1 MFRLTLRSLRG
12 HLTLRNYQKEA
23 ITVQKSTMGW
33 DDVQFFLS
41 VARSGSARATALVLN
56 ISHTTVSRRIENLES
71 SLGTR
76 LFDRGVSGYVLTEGG
91 HSMLEFAEQAED
103 VLLSAERHLA
113 GKDRELSGDIRL
125 TTPDV
130 IATQLLLPDL
140 VHFTN
145 QYPDI
150 DIDLRIS
157 TDLYDLT
164 RREVDIAIRFLGFGS
179 PPPDPLIGRK
189 LGSVASCFYA
199 TQEYLNQHD
208 LNDLNTQ
215 ARWLSWGEQERFPQW
230 VKASPYPHI
239 ATRFQLDHGGT
250 QIGAALAGMGI
261 SMLPCFLGDKTQG
274 LVRIPK
280 ATPNINHEIWLL
292 SHPDNRE
299 VTRLRRFREFV
310 VALFENKQDLL
321 AGKWRQSPLKHCTVA
336 ISQPCSKLNNK
347 TFPRA

>member
-1 MFRLTLRSLRG
+1 LHAFGDFHLGNSKVIKLIDLTREILRG

-41 VARSGSARATALVLN
+41 VARSGSARATALDLQ
-56 ISHTTVSRRIENLES
+56 ISHTTVSRRIENLET

-91 HSMLEFAEQAED
+91 QAMLEFAEQAED
-103 VLLSAERHLA
+103 VLLSAERHLH
-113 GKDRELSGDIRL
+113 GKDTELSGDIRI

-140 VHFTN
+140 AKFTDK
-145 QYPDI
+145 YRDI

-157 TDLYDLT
+157 TNLYDLT
-164 RREVDIAIRFLGFGS
+164 RREVDIAIRFLGFGN

-199 TQEYLNQHD
+199 TQEYLNRYD
-208 LNDLNTQ
+208 LNDPNTQ

-250 QIGAALAGMGI
+250 QIGAALACMGI
-261 SMLPCFLGDKTQG
+261 TMLPCFLGDTTPG

-280 ATPNINHEIWLL
+280 AQSNINHEIWLL

-299 VTRLRRFREFV
+299 VTRLRHFREFV
-310 VALFENKQDLL
+310 VESFASKQDLL
-321 AGKWRQSPLKHCTVA
+321 AGTATHIT
-336 ISQPCSKLNNK
+336 
-347 TFPRA
+347 PRAL

>member
-1 MFRLTLRSLRG
+1 MSIFLLTIENLRG
-12 HLTLRNYQKEA
+12 HLALRNYHKEA
-23 ITVQKSTMGW
+23 ATVQKSTMGW

-41 VARSGSARATALVLN
+41 VARSGSARATALTLQ
-56 ISHTTVSRRIENLES
+56 ISHTTVSRRIENLET

-91 HSMLEFAEQAED
+91 QTMLEFAEQGED
-103 VLLSAERHLA
+103 VLQSAERHLH
-113 GKDRELSGDIRL
+113 GKDTELSGNIRL

-130 IATQLLLPDL
+130 IATQLLLPGL
-140 VHFTN
+140 AQFTN
-145 QYPDI
+145 KYRDI

-179 PPPDPLIGRK
+179 PPPDPLVGRK

-199 TQEYLNQHD
+199 TKAYLASHD

-215 ARWLSWGEQERFPQW
+215 ARWLSWGEQDRFPQW

-250 QIGAALAGMGI
+250 QISAALAGMGMT
-261 SMLPCFLGDKTQG
+261 MLPCFLGDTTQG
-274 LVRIPK
+274 LVRVPK
-280 ATPNINHEIWLL
+280 ATPNLNHEIWLL
-292 SHPDNRE
+292 SHPDNRD
-299 VTRLRRFREFV
+299 VTRLRRFREFLV
-310 VALFENKQDLL
+310 ELFQGKQDLL
-321 AGKWRQSPLKHCTVA
+321 AGK
-336 ISQPCSKLNNK
+336 
-347 TFPRA
+347 